1 MSDIGLIVILAVLIL
16 GGLIATVGDRIGTK
30 VGKARLS
37 LFNLRPKRTA
47 TIVTILTGTLISA
60 STFGI
65 LFASSRQFRD
75 MLLNFNDLQQKVRE
89 QNRAL
94 RKSSDD
100 IQTTNAQKSKV
111 EDELERTRAQRTQ
124 AEGQLNRIN
133 ESLKQSLEKQR
144 QTNEQLKTA
153 EAQRDLIRGQLD
165 AVSAQAERL
174 RSEIS
179 QLQSEQKTL
188 IAQRDAV
195 KAQIAERDSE
205 IAQRTITIRR
215 RDREIAERD
224 RVIAQREIQLRQ
236 LASQQA
242 LLAEAVQQS
251 EQEAQLIRGGYL
263 AILRSQVLSAGVLR
277 VVDPTAAKAAVDR
290 LLKEANRAAWQLI
303 QPGSTGEEQIVQIKT
318 AEVERLIKT
327 INDGQDYVVRIA
339 ADANYVRGERRPVS
353 VFASAVPNRVV
364 FLAGD
369 VVATK
374 SLEPAKLTADQF
386 RQSIEQ
392 LIAFSNFRAKRAG
405 VINDSVQLENL
416 ESVSGFLEQLR
427 QYQTPV
433 ELRAVASDVTYTV
446 GPLKIGLVVIQNG
459 QVVLRTS

>member
-1 MSDIGLIVILAVLIL
+1 MSDIGLILILAVLIL

-65 LFASSRQFRD
+65 LFASSRQFRE
-75 MLLNFNDLQQKVRE
+75 MLLGFNSLQNKLRD
-89 QNRAL
+89 QNREL
-94 RKSSDD
+94 RQSSEEL
-100 IQTTNAQKSKV
+100 QTTNQQKRQV
-111 EDELERTRAQRTQ
+111 EDELERTRAERKQ

-133 ESLKQSLEKQR
+133 ESLKQALVKQN

-165 AVSAQAERL
+165 TVSQQAETL
-174 RSEIS
+174 RSEIN
-179 QLQSEQKTL
+179 QLQSEQETL

-195 KAQIAERDSE
+195 KAQIAERDQQIAERTE
-205 IAQRTITIRR
+205 IIQR
-215 RDREIAERD
+215 RDREISNRD
-224 RVIAQREIQLRQ
+224 QVIAQREVQLKQ
-236 LASQQA
+236 LEAQQA

-263 AILRSQVLSAGVLR
+263 AILRSQVLSSGVLR
-277 VVDPTAAKAAVDR
+277 VVDPNAAKAAVDR
-290 LLKEANRAAWQLI
+290 LLKEANRTAWQLV
-303 QPGSTGEEQIVQIKT
+303 QPGSPDVAQIVQIKT
-318 AEVERLIKT
+318 AEVERLITT
-327 INDGQDYVVRIA
+327 INDGQDYVVRIV
-339 ADANYVRGERRPVS
+339 ADANYVRGERRPIS
-353 VFASAVPNRVV
+353 VYATAIPNRVV
-364 FLAGD
+364 FLAGEI
-369 VVATK
+369 VASKT
-374 SLEPAKLTADQF
+374 LEPAKLTPDQF
-386 RQSIEQ
+386 QQGIEQ

-405 VINDSVQLENL
+405 VINDGIQLEKL
-416 ESVSGFLEQLR
+416 ESLASFLDQLR

-446 GPLKIGLVVIQNG
+446 GPLRIELVVVQNG
-459 QVVLRTS
+459 QVVLRMS